1 MEENEPPTEISQ
13 NEVQKQ
19 ELTEM
24 FQKFETILKNI
35 EETLNSKFNQHF
47 QENKLKNIE
56 KNSEKIR
63 QFLSKQESL
72 EDDLKEE
79 IEKNKLLTKTNELLT
94 QQNVSNLN
102 QFTTPTNSNL
112 EEQLEE
118 TKKELEELKISSK
131 KETEE
136 KNKEYE
142 TLKTKMKDW
151 KEKVKEITSKDVK
164 KIEALKKIVSEKE
177 EIILN
182 SDKLILGKKF
192 TILEHV
198 KVQEESWCLIQYENE
213 EKKNWVK
220 NVDPQELPDSLQD
233 ALEEEYHKEIENFQK
248 EIQKLNQS
256 VLDKDEELTKYKVR
270 AHAALKKKTDELS
283 EEKSANDLVRQ
294 ELEAKNGELNKEIE
308 ILRQNNSDLTKQV
321 AELVEFQTKSV
332 DLLNEIDELEKRN
345 QEFLELNESLKI
357 EMNETSK
364 SLEDK
369 MEEIKKKFTLEIE
382 NLKNEK
388 NEMEEEAQRNIKV
401 LTEKNRK
408 VLQQYERENSRLQKS
423 LIEKDELLSS
433 PVTSTPKVNEKVE
446 MNFEDEQF
454 LQMAQL
460 QANRDQELISLQQK
474 IQELEKKLKNLQDS
488 SDELKEEKE
497 KIKRFEQRENANLEY
512 LKNIL
517 VKYLSTSDVKVQKN
531 LLPAISTVLAFSP
544 NEKESIEKNF
554 TTSGYWDSIST
565 KLVSFKFLFILPLVQ

>member
-1 MEENEPPTEISQ
+1 MDESETPTEISQ
-13 NEVQKQ
+13 NEIHKR
-19 ELTEM
+19 ELTEI
-24 FQKFETILKNI
+24 FQKFEITIKNI

-47 QENKLKNIE
+47 KENKLKNIE
-56 KNSEKIR
+56 INSEKIR
-63 QFLSKQESL
+63 LFLSNKESL

-94 QQNVSNLN
+94 QQNLSNLN

-118 TKKELEELKISSK
+118 TKKELEELRMSSK
-131 KETEE
+131 KIMEE

-164 KIEALKKIVSEKE
+164 KIETLKKIVSEKE

-198 KVQEESWCLIQYENE
+198 KVQDENWCLIQYENE

-220 NVDPQELPDSLQD
+220 NVDHEELPDSLQD
-233 ALEEEYHKEIENFQK
+233 ALEEEYHKEIENYQK
-248 EIQKLNQS
+248 EIQKLNQN
-256 VLDKDEELTKYKVR
+256 VLDKDDELTKYKAR
-270 AHAALKKKTDELS
+270 AHAALKKKTDELN
-283 EEKSANDLVRQ
+283 EEKSANDLIRQ
-294 ELEAKNGELNKEIE
+294 EFEVKNGELNNEIE
-308 ILRQNNSDLTKQV
+308 ALKQNNSNLTKQV
-321 AELVEFQTKSV
+321 ADLIEFQTKSV
-332 DLLNEIDELEKRN
+332 GMLNEIDELEKKN
-345 QEFLELNESLKI
+345 QEFLELNESLKTEI
-357 EMNETSK
+357 KENTK
-364 SLEDK
+364 TFEDK
-369 MEEIKKKFTLEIE
+369 IEEIKKNLTLEIE
-382 NLKNEK
+382 NLKSEK

-433 PVTSTPKVNEKVE
+433 PVTLTPKVNEKVE
-446 MNFEDEQF
+446 MNFENEQF
-454 LQMAQL
+454 IQMAQI
-460 QANRDQELISLQQK
+460 QASRDQELISLQQK
-474 IQELEKKLKNLQDS
+474 IQELEIKLKIFQDAS
-488 SDELKEEKE
+488 GELKEEKE
-497 KIKRFEQRENANLEY
+497 KNKRFEQRENANLEY

-517 VKYLSTSDVKVQKN
+517 VKYMSTSDVKVQKN

-544 NEKESIEKNF
+544 NEKETIEKNF

-565 KLVSFKFLFILPLVQ
+565 KLVSFKF